1 VLLHAGLETSFGAG
15 EGDWVWLL
23 RGDDDEETSSVLQ
36 LRSSDLPLFGVSE
49 SLLRSPTLC
58 FETLG
63 IFLILVVALVTQ
75 MTLRQV
81 ERWNCT
87 K

>member
-1 VLLHAGLETSFGAG
+1 LHAGLGTSFGAG
-15 EGDWVWLL
+15 ERDWVL
-23 RGDDDEETSSVLQ
+23 RGDGDGDGDGDGEASDVLE
-36 LRSSDLPLFGVSE
+36 LRSRVLPLSGDLDLPLALDFGALGAFLT
-49 SLLRSPTLC
+49 LL
-58 FETLG
+58 
-63 IFLILVVALVTQ
+63 VALVTQ

>member
-1 VLLHAGLETSFGAG
+1 LHAGLETSFGAG

-23 RGDDDEETSSVLQ
+23 RGDGEASDVLEVRSSV
-36 LRSSDLPLFGVSE
+36 LPLFGVLE
-49 SLLRSPTLC
+49 SLLRSSTLD
-58 FETLG
+58 FEPLG
-63 IFLILVVALVTQ
+63 TFLILVVALVTQ
-75 MTLRQV
+75 TTLRQV

>member
-1 VLLHAGLETSFGAG
+1 LHAGLETSFGAG
-15 EGDWVWLL
+15 ERDWVWML
-23 RGDDDEETSSVLQ
+23 RGDGEASDVLEV
-36 LRSSDLPLFGVSE
+36 RSRVLPLFDVSE
-49 SLLRSPTLC
+49 SLFRSSTLC

-63 IFLILVVALVTQ
+63 AFLILVVALVTQ

-81 ERWNCT
+81 DRWNCT